1 MHRGRIEELKRAEKE
16 AAQRV
21 HAASKADPYDP
32 ARYHRALVEWKSAR
46 LALRSLGVAVPK
58 FAPEAESE
66 GKPARGRAPGKRKS
80 ES

>member
-16 AAQRV
+16 AAERV
-21 HAASKADPYDP
+21 HAAMQTEPYDP

-58 FAPEAESE
+58 MVPSADPTERPKKEAKE
-66 GKPARGRAPGKRKS
+66 RRRK
-80 ES
+80 

>member
-16 AAQRV
+16 AADRV
-21 HAASKADPYDP
+21 HAATKADPYDP

-58 FAPEAESE
+58 MVPSSDPTER
-66 GKPARGRAPGKRKS
+66 PRKTKKKG
-80 ES
+80 

>member
-16 AAQRV
+16 AAERV
-21 HAASKADPYDP
+21 HAAMQAEPYDP

-58 FAPEAESE
+58 MVPSSDPTERP
-66 GKPARGRAPGKRKS
+66 KKTGKRT
-80 ES
+80 

>member
-16 AAQRV
+16 AAERV
-21 HAASKADPYDP
+21 HVASKTDPYDP

-58 FAPEAESE
+58 FAPESVEKAARSRTSKK
-66 GKPARGRAPGKRKS
+66 KP
-80 ES
+80 

>member
-16 AAQRV
+16 AAERV
-21 HAASKADPYDP
+21 HAASKTDPYDP

-58 FAPEAESE
+58 FAPGVEPGEKASRTSASKK
-66 GKPARGRAPGKRKS
+66 KP
-80 ES
+80 

>member
-16 AAQRV
+16 AAERV
-21 HAASKADPYDP
+21 HAAAKVDPYDP

-58 FAPEAESE
+58 MVPSSDPTER
-66 GKPARGRAPGKRKS
+66 PRKTKKKG
-80 ES
+80 

>member
-21 HAASKADPYDP
+21 HEASKADPYDP

-58 FAPEAESE
+58 FAPGAETE
-66 GKPARGRAPGKRKS
+66 GKPSRSRGSKKKP
-80 ES
+80 